1 MNNRNRFL
9 YFILI
14 VITIALGLASRHIS
28 TNTNSWVKLYL
39 GDAIW
44 ALMVFW
50 GMGFVFARKSTLWI
64 AIAALIFS
72 FSIEISQL
80 YHAEWIDFLR
90 STTIGG
96 LVLGF
101 GFLWSD
107 LLCYSVG
114 IGFGFLMEKL
124 FANKMVYNK

>member
-1 MNNRNRFL
+1 MLRNRIL
-9 YFILI
+9 YFSLI
-14 VITIALGLASRHIS
+14 VITIAAGLASRQINAD
-28 TNTNSWVKLYL
+28 TNNWVKLYL

-50 GMGFVFARKSTLWI
+50 IMGFVFRRKSTQWVAL
-64 AIAALIFS
+64 AGLIFS
-72 FSIEISQL
+72 FSIEISQI
-80 YHAEWIDFLR
+80 YHSPWIDYLR

-96 LVLGF
+96 LILGF

-114 IGFGFLMEKL
+114 IGFGLLMEKL
-124 FANKMVYNK
+124 FARKS